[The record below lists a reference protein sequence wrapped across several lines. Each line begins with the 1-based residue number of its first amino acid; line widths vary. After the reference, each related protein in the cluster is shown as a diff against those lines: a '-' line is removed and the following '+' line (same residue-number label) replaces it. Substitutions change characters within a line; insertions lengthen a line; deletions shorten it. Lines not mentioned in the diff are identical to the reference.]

1 VGSLKKILLTG
12 SKGFVASR
20 FFEYY
25 KDRYNFI
32 LLNRDTMDLADEN
45 SVYRLFKDETI
56 DIVFHTA
63 AIADTGA
70 CQANPQLAYEN
81 NVKATVN
88 IAKGCSL
95 KNSVLVFAGS
105 DQVYS
110 ANTEDGPYT
119 ENTIPLPG
127 NVYAETKFAAEN
139 EISALVERYYS
150 LRLTW
155 MFSMPERN
163 VKAASGIVS
172 NVMRALISD
181 TSIYLNENDFRGLTY
196 VYEVIENFEKI
207 LDIPYG
213 CYNTG
218 SENNLSVYDIGKVI
232 LDVLNASHRVESIL
246 LQTSGNRRDL
256 RISNQKLKNYGI
268 LFSDSEQAVRR
279 CISEFR

>member
-1 VGSLKKILLTG
+1 MKKILLTG
-12 SKGFVASR
+12 SSGFVASR

-25 KDRYNFI
+25 KDRYSFI
-32 LLNRDTMDLADEN
+32 LLNRDTMDITDES
-45 SVYRLFKDETI
+45 SVYRLFKDEDI

-63 AIADTGA
+63 AMADTGA
-70 CQANPQLAYEN
+70 CQSNPRAAYEN
-81 NVKATVN
+81 NVKATIN

-110 ANTEDGPYT
+110 ANTEDGPYAEEIT
-119 ENTIPLPG
+119 PLLG

-139 EISALVERYYS
+139 EISALVERYYN

-172 NVMRALISD
+172 NVMRALITD
-181 TSIYLNENDFRGLTY
+181 TPIHLNENDFRGLTY

-207 LDIPYG
+207 LEIPYG
-213 CYNTG
+213 CYNAG
-218 SENNLSVYDIGKVI
+218 SENDLSVYDIGKVI
-232 LDVLNASHRVESIL
+232 LDALNARHRAESIL
-246 LQTSGNRRDL
+246 LKASGNRRDL
-256 RISNQKLKNYGI
+256 RISNQKLKKYGI
-268 LFSDSEQAVRR
+268 YFSSSEQAIRR
-279 CISEFR
+279 CISEFRW